1 VPDLDPRDEDQVGVC
16 FSNWLFMPRTV
27 PLEKI
32 RNIGIMAHIDA
43 GKTTTTER
51 VLYYTG
57 ITHKMGEV
65 HEGTAVMDWMEQEQE
80 RGITITSAA
89 TTCFWNDIRINII
102 DTPGH
107 VDFTAEVERSLRV
120 LDGAIAILGAVEG
133 VEPQTEA
140 VWRQADKYRVPRIV
154 FVNKMDRVGADY
166 ETCLAQLRSK
176 LHAVPVAVQLP
187 LGAEDDFRGIIDLI
201 EERAIVY
208 KDETLGA
215 MYDVAEIPAEYR
227 EKVRQYREQM
237 IEALGEVD
245 DHIMSK
251 YVHGEAVT
259 AEELHAALRRGT
271 VDLKVVPVLCG
282 SAFKNKGIQPLLD
295 AVVDYLPSPMDIPPA
310 EGQSPDG
317 EKALTRAADDD
328 APFAALVF
336 KIMTDPFVGQLAFL
350 RVYSGSLN
358 VGEFVY
364 NSRRERRERVSRL
377 LKMHANKR
385 EEITE
390 VCAGD
395 IAAAVGL
402 KTVSTG
408 DTVCLEGD
416 PIVFE
421 SMDFPTPVISVAI
434 EPKTKAD
441 QEKMGL
447 ALSKLTQEDPTFKV
461 HTDPD
466 TGQTL
471 ISGMGELHLEILVD
485 RMLREFNVGAN
496 VGRPQVA
503 YRETISAAA
512 EAEGKYIR
520 QTGGRGQYGH
530 VCVRVDPLP
539 HPDLAAIAE
548 LTKKKSTNK
557 FDSELHLLFLDEI
570 VGGSIPREYIPAV
583 YGGIRE
589 AMESGVLAGYEMT
602 GVKVALT
609 EGSYHEVDSS
619 EMAFKIAGSI
629 GFKEAARRAKPVLL
643 EPVMKVE
650 VVVPEEYM
658 GDVLGDLSARRGHIE
673 GMEKRG
679 STQILRAK
687 VPLAEMFGYATD
699 LRSRTQGRASY
710 AMHFLRYEPTPP
722 AIAED
727 VIARVQGRAVGK

>member
-1 VPDLDPRDEDQVGVC
+1 
-16 FSNWLFMPRTV
+16 MPRQV
-27 PLEKI
+27 PIEKT

-51 VLYYTG
+51 ILYYTG

-140 VWRQADKYRVPRIV
+140 VWRQADKYRVPRIL
-154 FVNKMDRVGADY
+154 FVNKMDRAGADY
-166 ETCLAQLRSK
+166 AECIRQLRSK
-176 LHAVPVAVQLP
+176 LRANPVVIQWP
-187 LGAEDDFRGIIDLI
+187 IGAEDSFQGVVDVLEQKAIIW
-201 EERAIVY
+201 

-215 MYDVAEIPAEYR
+215 DYVVQEIPSELADT
-227 EKVRQYREQM
+227 VRQQREQM
-237 IEALGEVD
+237 IETLAEVD
-245 DHIMSK
+245 DQIMEK
-251 YVHGEAVT
+251 YVRGEAIS
-259 AEELHAALRRGT
+259 AEQLRGNLRRATMALRA
-271 VDLKVVPVLCG
+271 VPVLCG
-282 SAFKNKGIQPLLD
+282 AAFKNKGVQPLLE
-295 AVVDYLPSPMDIPPA
+295 AVVNYLPSPVDIPPIEGLHPRNEA
-310 EGQSPDG
+310 EQVVRRADDG
-317 EKALTRAADDD
+317 E
-328 APFAALVF
+328 PFSALVF

-350 RVYSGSLN
+350 RVYSGSLKS
-358 VGEFVY
+358 GDTVY
-364 NSRRERRERVSRL
+364 NPRRDRRERIGRL

-385 EEITE
+385 EEISE
-390 VCAGD
+390 VFAGD

-402 KTVSTG
+402 KSVATG
-408 DTVCLEGD
+408 DTVCAESA
-416 PIVFE
+416 PIVYE
-421 SMDFPTPVISVAI
+421 AMDFPAPVISVAI

-441 QEKMGL
+441 QEKL
-447 ALSKLTQEDPTFKV
+447 FTALEKLTQEDPTFKV

-485 RMLREFNVGAN
+485 RMMREFNVGAS

-503 YRETISAAA
+503 YRETITRAA

-520 QTGGRGQYGH
+520 QTGGRGQYGD
-530 VCVRVDPLP
+530 VVLRLEPLP
-539 HPDLAAIAE
+539 HPDLSAIAD

-557 FDSELHLLFLDEI
+557 FDPDLNLLFLDEI
-570 VGGSIPREYIPAV
+570 IGGAVPREYIPAAFAGV
-583 YGGIRE
+583 RE
-589 AMESGVLAGYEMT
+589 AMEGGVLAGFEMT
-602 GVKVALT
+602 GIRVALT
-609 EGSYHEVDSS
+609 DGSYHEVDSS
-619 EMAFKIAGSI
+619 EMAFKIAASI
-629 GFKEAARRAKPVLL
+629 GFKEAVAKAKPVLL

-658 GDVLGDLSARRGHIE
+658 GDVLGDLSARRGRIE

-679 STQILRAK
+679 STQILRAT

-710 AMHFLRYEPTPP
+710 SMHFLRYEKAPGD
-722 AIAED
+722 IEAE
-727 VIARVQGRAVGK
+727 VVARIQGRPVAK